1 LDGFATAYSL
11 HSKGRASARGD
22 AGYAPQPVCRQA
34 AAVRPGDGVLS
45 HGRGDL
51 AVTAYFHLGWWSII
65 GYAIA
70 AVIAV
75 AGFAL
80 AFRDLS

>member
-1 LDGFATAYSL
+1 M
-11 HSKGRASARGD
+11 
-22 AGYAPQPVCRQA
+22 
-34 AAVRPGDGVLS
+34 AVAIV
-45 HGRGDL
+45 

>member
-1 LDGFATAYSL
+1 MPRNRYA
-11 HSKGRASARGD
+11 ARPPLYGM
-22 AGYAPQPVCRQA
+22 VM
-34 AAVRPGDGVLS
+34 VL
-45 HGRGDL
+45 L
-51 AVTAYFHLGWWSII
+51 AMAIVAVTAYFHLGWWSII

-80 AFRDLS
+80 AVRDLS

>member
-1 LDGFATAYSL
+1 
-11 HSKGRASARGD
+11 
-22 AGYAPQPVCRQA
+22 V
-34 AAVRPGDGVLS
+34 AVAKWNNAL
-45 HGRGDL
+45 
-51 AVTAYFHLGWWSII
+51 LGWSII

-70 AVIAV
+70 AIIAV